1 MSTVRWAIGTTI
13 NIGDYSNVKYEV
25 EVTDSTREGES
36 VKDASKRIAEFV
48 ETELD
53 AKITETKEELAESVK
68 EVTDMAKRLTG
79 K

>member
-1 MSTVRWAIGTTI
+1 MTKISWRVGTTI
-13 NIGDYSNVKYEV
+13 NVGDYSNVKYEV
-25 EVTDSTREGES
+25 EVEDDSREGES
-36 VKDASKRIAEFV
+36 ARDASKRIALFA

-53 AKITETKEELAESVK
+53 AKITETREDLASSVK